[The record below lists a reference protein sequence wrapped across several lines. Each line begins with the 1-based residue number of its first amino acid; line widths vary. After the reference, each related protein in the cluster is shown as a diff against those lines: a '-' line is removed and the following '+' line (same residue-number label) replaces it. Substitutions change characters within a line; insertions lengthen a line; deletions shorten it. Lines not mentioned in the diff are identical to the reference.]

1 MAEVSTVD
9 DAAGAGTAAPVV
21 RCVGVSRV
29 YGEGVHR
36 VDALRSIDLAVHP
49 GEFVSLAGPSGSG
62 KSTLLNLIGALD
74 TPSAGSVALFGIDTG
89 ALSPTQRAQLRL
101 TRLGFIFQAYNL
113 LPVLSAV
120 ENVELILQLQGQ
132 DARSR
137 RARALAVLESL
148 GLGALAHRRPAELS
162 GGQQQRVAVAR
173 AVVSE
178 PGLLLADE
186 PSANLDSGTTKELL
200 EMLVELNVSQGMT
213 IVTATHDPQ
222 VMAYA
227 RRRIRLLDG
236 AIEHDE
242 TA

>member
-1 MAEVSTVD
+1 MNEPESLRAPTP
-9 DAAGAGTAAPVV
+9 DAAVPVV
-21 RCVGVSRV
+21 RCRAVERV
-29 YGEGVHR
+29 YGDGDNRVHALAGV
-36 VDALRSIDLAVHP
+36 DLDVQA

-74 TPSAGSVALFGIDTG
+74 TPSAGSVCLFGIDT
-89 ALSPTQRAQLRL
+89 APLSASERAHLRL

-113 LPVLSAV
+113 LPVLSAL
-120 ENVELILQLQGQ
+120 ENVELILQLQGV

-137 RARALAVLESL
+137 RVRALAVLESL
-148 GLGALAHRRPAELS
+148 GLAALAHRRPAQLS

-186 PSANLDSGTTKELL
+186 PSANLDSVTTGELL
-200 EMLVELNVSQGMT
+200 ELLVELNESQGMT

-227 RRRIRLLDG
+227 RRRIRLVDG
-236 AIEHDE
+236 AIVRDE
-242 TA
+242 RA